1 MWTISLGY
9 SQLLTKMTA
18 CLVMAV
24 VRSSVI
30 ITILVAHSW
39 LVIRVT
45 RRDVSAVA
53 RRYCVQLLWTTTMAI
68 PENSGRLIIIH
79 RDADRSRCSL

>member
-1 MWTISLGY
+1 MSTISLGC

-18 CLVMAV
+18 CLVTAV
-24 VRSSVI
+24 VRGSVI

-45 RRDVSAVA
+45 RRDVSAVVS
-53 RRYCVQLLWTTTMAI
+53 RYCVQLLWTATMAI
-68 PENSGRLIIIH
+68 PGNYGRLIVIH